1 VYLALSMFALA
12 TIWGISLETGMELPS
27 AVRWSLYESLAVLV
41 LEGQSLVDHSGRRG
55 VVLRWVRAFMGARS
69 EIVPRTGRAVVTDL
83 S

>member
-1 VYLALSMFALA
+1 VRPA
-12 TIWGISLETGMELPS
+12 TNIPTAAAAP
-27 AVRWSLYESLAVLV
+27 ATK
-41 LEGQSLVDHSGRRG
+41 GQILVDHSGRRG